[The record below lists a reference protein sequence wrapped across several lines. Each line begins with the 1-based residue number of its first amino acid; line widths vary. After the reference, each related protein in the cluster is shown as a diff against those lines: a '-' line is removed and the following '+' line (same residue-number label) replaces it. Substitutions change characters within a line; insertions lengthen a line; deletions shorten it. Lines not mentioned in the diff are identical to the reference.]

1 MINLEKL
8 FDLIYQQTVNRWV
21 YYEKPKF
28 DTKLFV
34 GNRTGVYDYRYH
46 AVYLSNQL
54 DLDDPLTV
62 LKMVHE
68 LRHGWQWKN
77 YPILGTIHESFL
89 LSPLYNPDFDAIS
102 PLEVDARLSEVEK
115 EISGFLDDSSVDIYH
130 KITCQDIRG
139 IETYIRSAAV
149 RDSFFDNL
157 DRYFEIYSKL
167 RASFGD
173 FEK

>member
-8 FDLIYQQTVNRWV
+8 FDLIYQQTVNRWG

-34 GNRTGVYDYRYH
+34 GNRTGVYDYRCH
-46 AVYLSNQL
+46 TVYLNYQL
-54 DLDDPLTV
+54 DSDN
-62 LKMVHE
+62 
-68 LRHGWQWKN
+68 RKN

-89 LSPLYNPDFDAIS
+89 LSPLYTPDFDAIS

-115 EISGFLDDSSVDIYH
+115 EIPGFLDDSSIDIYH

-157 DRYFEIYSKL
+157 DRYYEICSKL

>member
-1 MINLEKL
+1 MKEL
-8 FDLIYQQTVNRWV
+8 FNLIYPQTVNRWG

-34 GNRTGVYDYRYH
+34 DNRTGVYDYRCH
-46 AVYLSNQL
+46 TVYLNYQL
-54 DLDDPLTV
+54 DPDDPLTV

-77 YPILGTIHESFL
+77 YPILGTNHESFL

-102 PLEVDARLSEVEK
+102 PLEVDARLSEIER
-115 EISGFLDDSSVDIYH
+115 EIPGFLDDSSLDIYH
-130 KITCQDIRG
+130 KIACQDIRG
-139 IETYIRSAAV
+139 IETYIRSVAV

-157 DRYFEIYSKL
+157 DRYYEICSTL
-167 RASFGD
+167 LASFGD
-173 FEK
+173 

>member
-1 MINLEKL
+1 MKEL
-8 FDLIYQQTVNRWV
+8 FNLIYQQTVDHWG

-34 GNRTGVYDYRYH
+34 DNRTGVYDYRYH
-46 AVYLSNQL
+46 TVYLNYQL
-54 DLDDPLTV
+54 DPDD
-62 LKMVHE
+62 
-68 LRHGWQWKN
+68 RKN

-102 PLEVDARLSEVEK
+102 PLEVDARLSEIER
-115 EISGFLDDSSVDIYH
+115 EIPGFLDDSSVDIYH
-130 KITCQDIRG
+130 KIACQDIRG

-157 DRYFEIYSKL
+157 DRYYEICSKL
-167 RASFGD
+167 LASFGD
-173 FEK
+173 